1 MPFPCKRDPRFPLIR
16 ATQSEL
22 IYNVIVK
29 IELVPTLDLCIEG
42 TARKEYKK
50 SADEYMLKGK
60 KDRKLEEKIELLMM
74 FLETMDFRK
83 LRAESEKHLI
93 EGKKV
98 RFILTFEKGEP
109 KYEMVIEVARPT

>member
-1 MPFPCKRDPRFPLIR
+1 MVY
-16 ATQSEL
+16 SL
-22 IYNVIVK
+22 IYNIIVK

-42 TARKEYKK
+42 TARQEYKK
-50 SADEYMLKGK
+50 SADEYMRKGE
-60 KDRKLEEKIELLMM
+60 KDRKLEDKIELLRM

-98 RFILTFEKGEP
+98 RFILTSEEGKP
-109 KYEMVIEVARPT
+109 RYKMKYEVVSPT

>member
-1 MPFPCKRDPRFPLIR
+1 VR
-16 ATQSEL
+16 
-22 IYNVIVK
+22 

-42 TARKEYKK
+42 TARREYLK
-50 SADEYMLKGK
+50 SADEYMQRGR
-60 KDRKLEEKIELLMM
+60 KDRRLEEKIELLRM

-98 RFILTFEKGEP
+98 KFILTSEKGKP
-109 KYEMVIEVARPT
+109 RYEMKCEY